1 MTGKF
6 TFATREEGFDNH
18 IDTSIRGYSD
28 LWKDVVDYSQYFVEN
43 GTSVVDIGCSTGKM
57 IKSMIA
63 QNKFAPDAIYE
74 GIEIEE
80 DFWKSYI
87 ADENNYDNISYFRG
101 NALDY
106 RFHNCSFVT
115 SIFTMQF
122 MPYYQRVDLI
132 NKIYR
137 GLNPGGAFV
146 FAEKTMPENVRI
158 HEMRTFTYYDF
169 KRGSFTTDDIL
180 DKEKQLR
187 HMTKPNTRTEI
198 VDMCEEAGFV
208 AVDSFWQ
215 NHAFTGF
222 IALKGTLRS

>member
-18 IDTSIRGYSD
+18 IDTSIRGYGD
-28 LWKDVVDYSQYFVEN
+28 LWQDVVDISQYFVEN
-43 GTSVVDIGCSTGKM
+43 NTTVVDIGCSTGKM
-57 IKSMIA
+57 LKYMIA
-63 QNKFAPDAIYE
+63 QNKFAPQAEYE

-80 DFWKSYI
+80 DFWKEYED
-87 ADENNYDNISYFRG
+87 DEKDWNSLRYHKG
-101 NALDY
+101 NVLEY
-106 RFHNCSFVT
+106 WFTNCSYVT
-115 SIFTMQF
+115 SIFTLQF
-122 MPYYQRVDLI
+122 MSHKDRQEVIKNVY
-132 NKIYR
+132 N

-158 HEMRTFTYYDF
+158 HEIRTFTYYDF
-169 KRGSFTTDDIL
+169 KRRAFTTDDIM
-180 DKEKQLR
+180 DKERQLR
-187 HMTKPNTRTEI
+187 HMTKPSTRTEI
-198 VDMCEEAGFV
+198 IDMCEEAGFV